1 MYDYFSVFLDGA
13 YDAFTKFVVSPIF
26 GAFLLSVLVFGIIG
40 FVLRLVKL

>member
-13 YDAFTKFVVSPIF
+13 YEVFTEIVVTPVF
-26 GAFLLSVLVFGIIG
+26 GAFLISVMVFGIIS

>member
-13 YDAFTKFVVSPIF
+13 YEIFTEIAVTPVF
-26 GAFLLSVLVFGIIG
+26 GAFLMSVMVFGIIS